1 MKRRIVYT
9 TNNSTGYFEID
20 ENITSIRVPRGITV
34 LMDEGPEEP
43 LLPPGQVGP
52 IEGINPGQPGD
63 VEAPLLPPS
72 I

>member
-52 IEGINPGQPGD
+52 FEGVTPGQPG
-63 VEAPLLPPS
+63 EEEPMLPPN
-72 I
+72 IQ